1 MGFGR
6 MRAGMGAAVEGN
18 FGSIAV
24 GVDIAGKGI
33 EALSQEAEVAV
44 GNCVAGKLG
53 LDVVGSNFVKEEGK
67 KIQQI
72 QLTFVHQK
80 YRQVA
85 LSVESVLDAADLD
98 VVGLSHEDSLPV
110 PVLGM
115 QTGLGIALAHLD
127 QK

>member
-1 MGFGR
+1 
-6 MRAGMGAAVEGN
+6 
-18 FGSIAV
+18 
-24 GVDIAGKGI
+24 
-33 EALSQEAEVAV
+33 
-44 GNCVAGKLG
+44 
-53 LDVVGSNFVKEEGK
+53 
-67 KIQQI
+67 
-72 QLTFVHQK
+72 
-80 YRQVA
+80 